1 MAIILPSDSGLDLT
15 LTTPSGPQ
23 TRDPA
28 VFSTLSYRQ
37 RVRFWRRQDGAIP
50 VTAACYIDPSFG
62 AGGDGSYASP
72 WDDFSEVNALSGNLG
87 GLIIRLKS
95 GQTIYDQLYLG
106 NCSNFTVETYGGSPL
121 ATIDGSVLTAYT
133 WTQVST
139 APNIWRTNVGTP
151 ASAVGV
157 FVGDLA
163 TIYCPEQLQME
174 QLDMGWWFGA
184 NTHNGSGSYPA
195 SGSALYV
202 HLPIGEDMSAL
213 SAANLVRRADSGGPA
228 MAARLI
234 GCNGFTL
241 QNFAVRRG
249 YYNCLGLEA
258 AGGNAWGDATFSG
271 LEIYQNGYAS
281 GGGQNCLNIYGADA
295 SNRASNIIVQDCY
308 LHDNHTGTN
317 CNGIELGFISGLVFR
332 RNTVN
337 RVFGNAIELWRGTND
352 SEFSRNKLIDHGGS
366 AWRLFW
372 GSGSQYDNHS
382 RNLFANNIVRSLGNW
397 RNMGALSPYPT
408 GNFYNTPNGV
418 VIDGGTDNK
427 VINNTFVLNEG
438 YGVQVNYNAAEGAG
452 TGTAR
457 VLNNIFHSLEFATNS
472 RGAIFLGSP
481 TSGWTVQGTA
491 PAAAQQVQLDYNR
504 YYHRRAAMVR
514 GAINAASAS
523 TSANFAAWQANGCDA
538 HGSYG
543 DATLT
548 APFGTGST
556 SAGTT
561 SGTMYGSTNGSF
573 VAANSGL
580 LTTAADHGLA
590 GGDFV
595 SVPIAAGGNL
605 YSRVGEIVDA
615 DIFRLEYHLYG
626 ASTIASGVTVTKYPN
641 SNSPDVTPAAAGVL
655 NSGLGSGADPNVPT
669 VDYNGNARSSS
680 TPDIGAIEV

>member
-1 MAIILPSDSGLDLT
+1 MVRIIPPRGGLVPLSGAATAAVMRPGRMVTLPSN
-15 LTTPSGPQ
+15 
-23 TRDPA
+23 
-28 VFSTLSYRQ
+28 
-37 RVRFWRRQDGAIP
+37 RRIVAY
-50 VTAACYIDPSFG
+50 YIDPSFG
-62 AGGDGSYASP
+62 PGGDGSYSSP
-72 WDDFSEVNALSGNLG
+72 WDDFTEVNALSGDLG
-87 GLIIRLKS
+87 GRIIRLKS

-157 FVGDLA
+157 FVGDMA

-228 MAARLI
+228 VAARLI

-241 QNFAVRRG
+241 RDFAVRRG
-249 YYNCLGLEA
+249 YNHCVSLESSS
-258 AGGNAWGDATFSG
+258 GAWGDATLER
-271 LEIYQNGYAS
+271 LEIYQNGYS
-281 GGGQNCLNIYGADA
+281 TVGGQNCLNIYGANT

-308 LHDNHTGTN
+308 LHDNHTGSN
-317 CNGIELGFISGLVFR
+317 SNGIELGFISGLVFR

-352 SEFSRNKLIDHGGS
+352 SEFSRNKLIDYGGS

-397 RNMGALSPYPT
+397 RNIGMQSPYPT
-408 GNFYNTPNGV
+408 GSFYNTPNGV
-418 VIDGGTDNK
+418 WIAGGTDNK

-438 YGVQVNYNAAEGAG
+438 YGVQVSYNAAEGAG

-457 VLNNIFHSLEFATNS
+457 VLNNIFHSLELATWS
-472 RGAIFLGSP
+472 RGVIFLGSP

-504 YYHRRAAMVR
+504 YYHRIAAMVR
-514 GAINAASAS
+514 GALNAALAS

-573 VAANSGL
+573 VAANAGL

-615 DIFRLEYHLYG
+615 DTFRLEYHLYG
-626 ASTIASGVTVTKYPN
+626 SSTIASGATVTKYPN
-641 SNSPDVTPAAAGVL
+641 DETPNMTPGAAGVL
-655 NSGLGSGADPNVPT
+655 NSGLGSGADSNIPT

-680 TPDIGAIEV
+680 TPDIGAIEA